1 MKSFNNYLL
10 PQQQQTDLTRF
21 RQNYLRRGNNNI

>member
-10 PQQQQTDLTRF
+10 PQQQKVDLANF
-21 RQNYLRRGNNNI
+21 RNNYLKNNDNN